1 MSLSRLLLIA
11 LLGVLTMS
19 AVPVLVKSTT
29 ANEIVIASVRLA
41 IAALAFTPLVLWR
54 GRLTQISL
62 NGLARLALLGLVF
75 ALHWY
80 TYFVS
85 IKLATAAIA
94 ALAITTYG
102 VQYLILAW
110 WFNGERAGPA
120 EWLAIAICFMGCW
133 LVTPAFSVQDDI
145 SLGIAIG
152 LFSALLYAA
161 LPLLHQRASSIG
173 TPERTWAQF
182 SIALLCFLPFWQLG
196 NWQDIGQD
204 DLWIL
209 VVLGLVCTVIA
220 HGLWIKAS
228 TELPAIYS
236 SMIYYLYLPLAMLS
250 SLLVLDEAITTRKL
264 AGAALVIGA
273 SASLSLYRY
282 RRQAN

>member
-182 SIALLCFLPFWQLG
+182 SIALLCFLPFWELG
-196 NWQDIGQD
+196 NWQEVDRNDI
-204 DLWIL
+204 WIL
-209 VVLGLVCTVIA
+209 LALGLVCTVVA

>member
-161 LPLLHQRASSIG
+161 LPLLPQRASSIG